1 MRDRMLLQMI
11 RVVIVEI
18 AYVVEIVRRFFHD
31 IVSIGGDWEGWDG
44 HVMVHDPA
52 ARGRYKLRIAE
63 NV

>member
-1 MRDRMLLQMI
+1 MT
-11 RVVIVEI
+11 
-18 AYVVEIVRRFFHD
+18 
-31 IVSIGGDWEGWDG
+31 SCPIGGNWEGWDG

>member
-11 RVVIVEI
+11 RVVIVELHMSLRSSGGI
-18 AYVVEIVRRFFHD
+18 
-31 IVSIGGDWEGWDG
+31 SMTSCPIGGNWEGWDG